1 LSKNGFDQN
10 IRRSRNSAT
19 SRRGTGAQMKIR
31 SVFLISLVALSLP
44 SIGSSLWLAS
54 SALHE
59 WTLASDSTRYS
70 RAMGDAMLAQEMLSV
85 ERAYLQGAATVA
97 APNQEALAK
106 AAADSDAALAAASGS
121 LAAAGLPDQVAVGTR
136 QEMSALRQRLAEALQ
151 QPPEARDPK
160 LAPALASAMNPLL
173 DALLQSGEVA
183 GQRTTLSKAEVG
195 QVANIASQV
204 ATLRALGGT
213 RNQLINNWLTSS
225 HPVPQQGNEF
235 PVLTGKM
242 LSTWDR
248 IQQMVKAAGSPP
260 HLRDAVESTQQR
272 FFQSIEPRYL
282 EYGKLAAAGAERPIT
297 MDEYRKWA
305 VASLTELVPARNA
318 AVADAIELG
327 DQLAK
332 AAMTKFAAAATIAI
346 ITLVAGALAGLAM
359 LRRLVLPVQRLTGV
373 MSSIASGSLD
383 FAVPDSHRTDEIG
396 DMAKA
401 VAVCQEG
408 LLRAKQLAAEQEAER
423 AAREARGRVI
433 ESLTREFDAKV
444 SGVLDVVAGAVTE
457 LEATAS
463 GMSANSERTSHQA
476 TMVASATVEASASVQ
491 TVASA
496 TEELSSSIKEIA
508 RQVEQSRKISQT
520 AAEEAGRT
528 NETVRSLAESSAKIG
543 DVVKLINDIASQTN
557 LLALNATIEAARAGE
572 AGRGFAVVAGEVKHL
587 ANQTAKATEEISAQI
602 GSVQEST
609 QGAVNA
615 IGAIVTRIGE
625 INEIAGAISA
635 AVQQQS
641 ASTGEIA
648 HNVQQAASGTQDVSA
663 NIGGVT
669 QSAAET
675 GAAAGQVLSSS
686 QSLARETTELKAMVS
701 KFLHGV
707 RAA

>member
-1 LSKNGFDQN
+1 
-10 IRRSRNSAT
+10 
-19 SRRGTGAQMKIR
+19 MKIR

-59 WTLASDSTRYS
+59 WTLASDSTRFS
-70 RAMGDAMLAQEMLSV
+70 RAMGDAMLAQEMLSI
-85 ERAYLQGAATVA
+85 ERAYLQAAATVA

-106 AAADSDAALAAASGS
+106 AAADSDEALIAASGS
-121 LAAAGLPDQVAVGTR
+121 VAAAGLPDQVVVGAR
-136 QEMSALRQRLAEALQ
+136 QQMSTLRQRLADALQ

-160 LAPALASAMNPLL
+160 LAPALANAMNPLL

-183 GQRTTLSKAEVG
+183 GQRTTLSNAEVG

-204 ATLRALGGT
+204 AALRALGGT

-225 HPVPQQGNEF
+225 HPLPQQGNEF
-235 PVLTGKM
+235 PVLTGQM

-260 HLRDAVESTQQR
+260 HLREAVESTRQR

-282 EYGKLAAAGAERPIT
+282 EYGKLASAGAERSIT
-297 MDEYRKWA
+297 MDDYRKWA
-305 VASLTELVPARNA
+305 VASLKELVPARNA
-318 AVADAIELG
+318 AVADAIDLG
-327 DQLAK
+327 DRLAQ
-332 AAMTKFAAAATIAI
+332 AAMTKFAAAATVAL
-346 ITLVAGALAGLAM
+346 ITLAAGALAGLAM
-359 LRRLVLPVQRLTGV
+359 LRRLVLPVQRLTGA
-373 MSSIASGSLD
+373 MTSIASGSLD

-423 AAREARGRVI
+423 AAREARGRAI
-433 ESLTREFDAKV
+433 ESLTKEFDAKV

-463 GMSANSERTSHQA
+463 GMSANSERTSRQA

-496 TEELSSSIKEIA
+496 TEELSTSIKEIA
-508 RQVEQSRKISQT
+508 RQVEQSSKISQT

-543 DVVKLINDIASQTN
+543 DVVKLINNIASQTN
-557 LLALNATIEAARAGE
+557 LLALNATIEAARAGD

-635 AVQQQS
+635 AVSQQS

-648 HNVQQAASGTQDVSA
+648 RNVQQAASGTQDVSA

-675 GAAAGQVLSSS
+675 GAAAGHVLSSS
-686 QSLARETTELKAMVS
+686 QSLARETTELKTMVS